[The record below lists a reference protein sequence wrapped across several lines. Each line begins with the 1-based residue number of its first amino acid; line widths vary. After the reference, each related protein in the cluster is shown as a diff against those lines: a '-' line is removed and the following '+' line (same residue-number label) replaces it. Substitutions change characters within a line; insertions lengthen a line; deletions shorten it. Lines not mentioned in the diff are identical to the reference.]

1 MRVEGNTAVVTGG
14 GSGLARS
21 LARYLG
27 QEGADRCPA
36 SSTTEG
42 ATQGSPLQGVW
53 ASGWHRPPA
62 R

>member
-14 GSGLARS
+14 GSGLARG
-21 LARYLG
+21 LARCLG

-36 SSTTEG
+36 SSPTEG

-53 ASGWHRPPA
+53 AL
-62 R
+62 